1 MLCLPLRTTQYLRSF
16 KVNATAFS
24 TLNYRKKANESRK
37 QNQFFKK
44 NLRIEYFNS
53 TTNKKSLPETF
64 DFFKHH
70 DA

>member
-37 QNQFFKK
+37 HNQFFKK
-44 NLRIEYFNS
+44 TLELNILIQQS
-53 TTNKKSLPETF
+53 TKITTRNF
-64 DFFKHH
+64 
-70 DA
+70 